1 MLLMKTSEKLEEA
14 ISSKIKVCLNL
25 EKRIKEKK
33 LDIEKG
39 DKHPFLLS
47 LFGYEFLLKTKI
59 GQSLQTTFGTLY
71 ENICY
76 EVALYFGNKCEKQK
90 KIYGYIDDEIILY
103 LDRLENINYIPNRK
117 KEISDIR
124 SICKKQFHINKNK
137 RKEYSDSTVDVFVE
151 TNDGKKILIDITT
164 VKNNKK
170 SFMILKKK
178 TLRWAA
184 LMLSNNPEL
193 DIETYFAIPYNPEG
207 KNIEDI
213 EYNSFNKYYD
223 RKDLLVGDELWK
235 KVSNNNFSIVD
246 LIKIFDNLGDTIKK
260 EITSSL
266 KEI

>member
-1 MLLMKTSEKLEEA
+1 MPIQINATA
-14 ISSKIKVCLNL
+14 
-25 EKRIKEKK
+25 
-33 LDIEKG
+33 
-39 DKHPFLLS
+39 
-47 LFGYEFLLKTKI
+47 
-59 GQSLQTTFGTLY
+59 Q
-71 ENICY
+71 NICY

-207 KNIEDI
+207 KNIDDI